1 MKIDITGVS
10 NGDCKYSF
18 SSFSKTDES
27 SPGVS
32 SQLTVTE
39 ESNPDFTYKAGTG
52 DEGVSGVNTHSWVEI
67 KAPNINSSSNEGI
80 FKMSTGVV
88 FDSSTHTEEIA
99 FLVELEYCPVQ
110 ITAASD
116 QVIKM
121 TQETEAQSS
130 KSHTFS
136 ISNTATTC
144 SESQVSVT
152 NSTGGAPDPDI
163 FDLIMTG
170 TSSIEIVAKSAL
182 NADKTGVYELILREE
197 NKNDPSVSVQ
207 QTLEVTVIEI
217 LDCVPAQST
226 ISPTSLST
234 DFFRY
239 LVGKDQT
246 MKIDLSGVTDGN
258 CKFNSQFTLSC
269 FYCGLTDSDAVKDH
283 LTARIA

>member
-1 MKIDITGVS
+1 M
-10 NGDCKYSF
+10 
-18 SSFSKTDES
+18 
-27 SPGVS
+27 
-32 SQLTVTE
+32 
-39 ESNPDFTYKAGTG
+39 
-52 DEGVSGVNTHSWVEI
+52 
-67 KAPNINSSSNEGI
+67 
-80 FKMSTGVV
+80 
-88 FDSSTHTEEIA
+88 
-99 FLVELEYCPVQ
+99 Q

-116 QVIKM
+116 QVIKL
-121 TQETEAQSS
+121 QHETEAQSS

-136 ISNTATTC
+136 MSNTATTC
-144 SESQVSVT
+144 SESQISVT